1 MPQEALK
8 KKKKLPVNV
17 IYFWIINSISLTYM
31 SIFLPA
37 LHSYDCCSFVVSFEI
52 RKCEF
57 LHYEFYD
64 HFVDFSKISLLEMLI
79 GIVLDV

>member
-1 MPQEALK
+1 MWEKSWKHELEESNSQRKPEEFKVQSMP
-8 KKKKLPVNV
+8 VSHNF
-17 IYFWIINSISLTYM
+17 YYS
-31 SIFLPA
+31 
-37 LHSYDCCSFVVSFEI
+37 SFVVSFEI